1 MPNEFDSVLLLR
13 RPDVASAEQMLAAAN
28 ADVNAARAE
37 NLPRLDFALLAGLIA
52 SSSLAISGFPLYA
65 DLGAGMSAPIYDAGL
80 LQSKVDAAEAR
91 KNKAMTHY
99 RYTVALAFRDVYAA
113 MIDRDTSDRQVAA
126 AIKQVKLLKQSLALI
141 EKSYSAGNSSKFEVL
156 AEMIDILNAQTAL
169 TDARLEQFIARSE
182 FYKAIGGGF

>member
-1 MPNEFDSVLLLR
+1 
-13 RPDVASAEQMLAAAN
+13 
-28 ADVNAARAE
+28 
-37 NLPRLDFALLAGLIA
+37 
-52 SSSLAISGFPLYA
+52 
-65 DLGAGMSAPIYDAGL
+65 MSAPIYDAGL